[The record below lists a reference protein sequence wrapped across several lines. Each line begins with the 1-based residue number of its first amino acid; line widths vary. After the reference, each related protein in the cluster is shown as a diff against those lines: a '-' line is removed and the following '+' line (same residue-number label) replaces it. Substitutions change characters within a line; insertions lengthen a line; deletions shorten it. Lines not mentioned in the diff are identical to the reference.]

1 MMKGVL
7 VMSERDKN
15 IENAI
20 CDDAGLSESEAAYI
34 KDCLNAYTAPGL
46 PEGSTANL
54 AAAIGQH
61 MDELY
66 NVPHRRVSIGDILS
80 AAAAQMRFYNV
91 YIWIAALVV
100 LLVGAAWT
108 YDTADIINVNIMVAM
123 VPWLGSALTLYA
135 MYQRRGVWGELERI
149 STVSSEVAVMGRWVI
164 AIGLD
169 AAAALVATLLSVGM
183 GWESS
188 FAALTLS
195 WLIPLLVSAA
205 LSLAVTLRFGISAAL
220 ITSITMWSV
229 QLAVG
234 PRLKAFYLI
243 ASPGDSYWAASR
255 WVGLILAAAL
265 TAWSC
270 FMLRRA
276 DREDTPPCE

>member
-46 PEGSTANL
+46 PEGSTADL
-54 AAAIGQH
+54 AAAIDQH

-80 AAAAQMRFYNV
+80 AAAAQMRFYNA
-91 YIWIAALVV
+91 YIWIAALVI
-100 LLVGAAWT
+100 LLAGAVWT
-108 YDTADIINVNIMVAM
+108 YNTGTASVNIMVAI
-123 VPWLGSALTLYA
+123 VPWLGSTLTLYA

-169 AAAALVATLLSVGM
+169 AAAALAATLLSVGM

-220 ITSITMWSV
+220 IASIAVWSV
-229 QLAVG
+229 QLAAG
-234 PRLKAFYLI
+234 QRLKAFYLI
-243 ASPGDSYWAASR
+243 ASPGDAYWAASR
-255 WVGLILAAAL
+255 WVGLVLAAAL
-265 TAWSC
+265 TAWAC
-270 FMLRRA
+270 FMLRRT
-276 DREDTPPCE
+276 DREDTPSCE

>member
-1 MMKGVL
+1 M
-7 VMSERDKN
+7 MSERNRN

-20 CDDAGLSESEAAYI
+20 CDDAGLNKDEAAYI

-66 NVPHRRVSIGDILS
+66 GAPHKRVSIGDILS

-100 LLVGAAWT
+100 LLVGAVWT

-123 VPWLGSALTLYA
+123 VPWLGSGLTLYA

-169 AAAALVATLLSVGM
+169 AAAALVATLLSVAM

-220 ITSITMWSV
+220 ITSIMMWSV

-234 PRLKAFYLI
+234 PHLKAFYLI
-243 ASPGDSYWAASR
+243 ASPGDAYWTASR
-255 WVGLILAAAL
+255 WIGLILAAAL

-276 DREDTPPCE
+276 DREDTPSCE

>member
-20 CDDAGLSESEAAYI
+20 CDDAGLSKSEAAYI

-66 NVPHRRVSIGDILS
+66 NVPHRRVGIGDILS
-80 AAAAQMRFYNV
+80 AAAAQMRFYNA
-91 YIWIAALVV
+91 YIWIAALVI
-100 LLVGAAWT
+100 LLAGAIWT
-108 YDTADIINVNIMVAM
+108 YNTGTASVNIMVAM
-123 VPWLGSALTLYA
+123 VPWLGSTLTLYA

-169 AAAALVATLLSVGM
+169 AAAALAATLLSVGM

-220 ITSITMWSV
+220 IASIAVWSV
-229 QLAVG
+229 QLAAG
-234 PRLKAFYLI
+234 QRLKAFYLI
-243 ASPGDSYWAASR
+243 ASPGDAYWAASR
-255 WVGLILAAAL
+255 WVGLVLAAAL
-265 TAWSC
+265 TAWAC
-270 FMLRRA
+270 FMLRRT
-276 DREDTPPCE
+276 DREDTPSCE

>member
-1 MMKGVL
+1 
-7 VMSERDKN
+7 MSERDKN

-20 CDDAGLSESEAAYI
+20 CDDAGLSRGEAAYI

-80 AAAAQMRFYNV
+80 AAAAQMRFYNA
-91 YIWIAALVV
+91 YIWIAALVI
-100 LLVGAAWT
+100 LLAGAVWT
-108 YDTADIINVNIMVAM
+108 YDTGTASVNIMVAM
-123 VPWLGSALTLYA
+123 VPWLGSGLTLYA

-169 AAAALVATLLSVGM
+169 AAAALAATLLSVGM

-220 ITSITMWSV
+220 IASIAVWSV
-229 QLAVG
+229 QLAAG
-234 PRLKAFYLI
+234 QRLKAFYLI

-255 WVGLILAAAL
+255 WVGLVLAAAL
-265 TAWSC
+265 TAWAC

-276 DREDTPPCE
+276 DREDTPSCE

>member
-46 PEGSTANL
+46 PEGSTADL
-54 AAAIGQH
+54 AAAIDQH

-80 AAAAQMRFYNV
+80 AAAAQMRFYNA
-91 YIWIAALVV
+91 YIWIAALVI
-100 LLVGAAWT
+100 LLAGAIWT
-108 YDTADIINVNIMVAM
+108 YNTGTASVNIMVAM
-123 VPWLGSALTLYA
+123 VPWLGSTLTLYA

-169 AAAALVATLLSVGM
+169 AAAALAATLLSVGM

-205 LSLAVTLRFGISAAL
+205 LSLAVTLRFSISAAL
-220 ITSITMWSV
+220 IASIAAWSV
-229 QLAVG
+229 QLAAG
-234 PRLKAFYLI
+234 QRLKAFYLI

-255 WVGLILAAAL
+255 WVGLVLAAAL

-276 DREDTPPCE
+276 DREDTPSCE

>member
-66 NVPHRRVSIGDILS
+66 NVPHRRVGIGDILS
-80 AAAAQMRFYNV
+80 AAAAQMRFYNA
-91 YIWIAALVV
+91 YIWIAALVI
-100 LLVGAAWT
+100 LLAGAIWT
-108 YDTADIINVNIMVAM
+108 YNTGTASVNIMVAM
-123 VPWLGSALTLYA
+123 VPWLGSTLTLYA

-169 AAAALVATLLSVGM
+169 AAAALAATLLSVGM

-205 LSLAVTLRFGISAAL
+205 LSLAVTLRFSISAAL
-220 ITSITMWSV
+220 IASIAAWSV
-229 QLAVG
+229 QLAAG
-234 PRLKAFYLI
+234 QRLKAFYLI

-255 WVGLILAAAL
+255 WVGLVLAAAL

-276 DREDTPPCE
+276 DREDTPSCE